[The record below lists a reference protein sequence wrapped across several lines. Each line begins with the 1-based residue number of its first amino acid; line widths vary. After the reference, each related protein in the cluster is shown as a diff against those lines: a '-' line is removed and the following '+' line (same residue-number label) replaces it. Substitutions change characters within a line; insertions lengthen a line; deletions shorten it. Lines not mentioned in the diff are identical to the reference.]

1 MQYGLPFYIHTY
13 LLTYCEGG
21 FVEVA
26 TVNVDTNVH
35 TYIRIYIAPKIVRTN
50 LRFLTQPT
58 CRAPALRIARR
69 TRWRL
74 PARGRV
80 DHAEERALRSAGDS
94 RDAGPTALRLSRVC
108 TLQQPRSISQRASFS
123 SPDARRKQLP
133 HLLLPPPP
141 PPPLLLLL
149 LLLRVLARRRGR
161 ARRTGHVTDCGLPW
175 RHTRRQPAPS

>member
-1 MQYGLPFYIHTY
+1 MTHVTCR
-13 LLTYCEGG
+13 LTAKNRDQLRNPTLGNA
-21 FVEVA
+21 VWA
-26 TVNVDTNVH
+26 TFLH

-74 PARGRV
+74 PARGPV

-141 PPPLLLLL
+141 PLLLLL
-149 LLLRVLARRRGR
+149 PCCCCCGYWHVGAAALAARV
-161 ARRTGHVTDCGLPW
+161 T
-175 RHTRRQPAPS
+175 

>member
-1 MQYGLPFYIHTY
+1 MTHVTCRLTAKNRDQLRNPTLGNTVWATFLHTY
-13 LLTYCEGG
+13 LLTYCEGD

-26 TVNVDTNVH
+26 TVNVDTNIH

-74 PARGRV
+74 PARGPV
-80 DHAEERALRSAGDS
+80 DHAEERAAGDS

-141 PPPLLLLL
+141 LLLLL
-149 LLLRVLARRRGR
+149 PCCCCGYWHVGAAALAARV
-161 ARRTGHVTDCGLPW
+161 T
-175 RHTRRQPAPS
+175 